1 MYGLVIDGEPFQL
14 FARREGSGADTLV
27 LKFECKDGMGVLGI
41 RKVGR
46 TDPPPAVVYEES
58 DIDAASLRAG
68 RFVHVL
74 STGQRQSYA
83 LSRISPEFAARLP
96 ADRWVELK
104 PHTEYGFRYLVAP
117 EDQLDPAG
125 GPVAT
130 IAAVQVGA
138 PTASEPRDPAKPAPT
153 ARVGSGSSEINP
165 SLARTPEPA
174 QARAASGRDS
184 APPAPSGPLPPPQ
197 TPMAPPIAA
206 AALGSMQRD
215 QAVEH
220 LRNEMSKVHV
230 LQTRISDLEEQLKRS
245 RARERDLLE
254 LLARWQG

>member
-1 MYGLVIDGEPFQL
+1 MYGLVVEGEPFQL
-14 FARREGSGADTLV
+14 FARREAGLDTLV

-46 TDPPPAVVYEES
+46 TDPPPSVVYEEA
-58 DIDAASLRAG
+58 DVDAASLRAG

-125 GPVAT
+125 GAVAT
-130 IAAVQVGA
+130 VAVAAVQVA
-138 PTASEPRDPAKPAPT
+138 PPPAA
-153 ARVGSGSSEINP
+153 AAAVAAAP
-165 SLARTPEPA
+165 SLGSDPLPTPKPVAVSRVAATPEPV
-174 QARAASGRDS
+174 QARATGPAS
-184 APPAPSGPLPPPQ
+184 PPASSGALPPPQ
-197 TPMAPPIAA
+197 APMSPALAN
-206 AALGSMQRD
+206 AALGSLTRE
-215 QAVEH
+215 AAIEH
-220 LRNEMSKVHV
+220 LKGEMAKVHALHARV
-230 LQTRISDLEEQLKRS
+230 SELEELLRRS
-245 RARERDLLE
+245 KSREKDLLE
-254 LLARWQG
+254 LLARWQA